1 MRIRAWTGKGI
12 RGNFDTKYKRMSES
26 KYAQRGVS
34 AGKEEVHQAIL
45 GLDKGLFPNAFCK
58 ILPDL
63 AGGSPHHVNLMHADT
78 AGTKT
83 ALAYLYW
90 KETGDLSVWEGIVQ
104 DSLVMN
110 LDDMAA
116 AGLCNDFI
124 VSSTI
129 GRNKQLIDGQ
139 VLTTLI
145 QAQRKFADRMEAL
158 GIRIHLAGGETADV
172 GDIVRTVDVGFTAF
186 GRMARDQVV
195 DMRIQDGDVIIGLS
209 SSGQATYEDRYNSG
223 IGCNGLTFARHETL
237 LKAYADKYPETYD
250 PALPEVVVYTGGLF
264 LTDSWDGSPLNVGQ
278 MLLSPTRT
286 YLPFI
291 KALLETLRPQVHGMV
306 HCTGGGMTKV
316 LHFIEDLT
324 IYKGNPLPVPPVFGM
339 IQQQT
344 NTPWREMYQVFNMGQ
359 RLEVYLPKEY
369 AHEVIALGKSFHID
383 SQLIGVCKK
392 GKKQVVIDSPQGEFV
407 FTG

>member
-1 MRIRAWTGKGI
+1 
-12 RGNFDTKYKRMSES
+12 MSES

-34 AGKEEVHQAIL
+34 AGKEEVHLAIR

-58 ILPDL
+58 ILPDFA
-63 AGGSPHHVNLMHADT
+63 AGDPGFVNLMHADT

-116 AGLCNDFI
+116 AGMCNDFV

-139 VLTTLI
+139 VLTALI
-145 QAQRKFADRMEAL
+145 QAQQSFAERMEAL

-186 GRMARDQVV
+186 GRMPRHNVV
-195 DMRIQDGDVIIGLS
+195 DMRIQDGDVVIGLS
-209 SSGQATYEDRYNSG
+209 SSGQASYEDRHNSG

-250 PALPEVVVYTGGLF
+250 PSLPEGVVYTGGLF
-264 LTDSWDGSPLNVGQ
+264 LTDPWEGSPLNVGQ

-291 KALLETLRPQVHGMV
+291 KTLLESLRPQIHGIV
-306 HCTGGGMTKV
+306 HCTGGGLTKV
-316 LHFIEDLT
+316 LHFIDDLT
-324 IYKGNPLPVPPVFGM
+324 VYKGNPLPVPPVFQM

-369 AHEVIALGKSFHID
+369 AHEVIAMGKSFSID

-407 FTG
+407 FGG